1 MTRETLRGTWLV
13 KGHITDE
20 KESVSKDCVLRAQ
33 ALAEP
38 RPAKALGV
46 SSVGAT
52 VPAHGLRGWVNRK
65 KPRGSLGELCVRDL
79 GNETRK

>member
-1 MTRETLRGTWLV
+1 MTPTLQMERWETLRSTWLV

-38 RPAKALGV
+38 RPAKAVGLAVWV
-46 SSVGAT
+46 S
-52 VPAHGLRGWVNRK
+52 
-65 KPRGSLGELCVRDL
+65 LCL
-79 GNETRK
+79 HMS